1 MKRTKAPP
9 LKRAAQNLILQRRKN
24 KKKSQ
29 HEKAPRMITAY
40 ATEQKKSQQWL
51 NSGEVLVITERRIEW
66 QGKKPSPMFMFI
78 FNAFEESRRPA
89 GRGGCQAPA
98 SSTNLRISKMKKC

>member
-66 QGKKPSPMFMFI
+66 QGKSPLRCSCSFSTH
-78 FNAFEESRRPA
+78 SRSLGDLPA
-89 GRGGCQAPA
+89 AAGVKRQP
-98 SSTNLRISKMKKC
+98 LRRT